1 MQISNASCSSSMNP
15 PPDSYKLSFPSKRYH
30 GRIEMLEKRTS
41 VRIIEFD
48 PATAY
53 SKLHNL
59 QS

>member
-30 GRIEMLEKRTS
+30 GRIEMIEKRTS

-53 SKLHNL
+53 S
-59 QS
+59 